1 MFLTAYQLKTGR
13 QYKDETGERCILAR
27 YREWSTQSEG
37 DCEPV
42 VVFLESF
49 KAVPL
54 HLVGSLVFIEIPAAS
69 AEAPGGRPRA
79 GRRTESAGSV

>member
-1 MFLTAYQLKTGR
+1 MFLTAYQLKAGK
-13 QYKDETGERCILAR
+13 QYIDETGEPCILAR

-42 VVFLESF
+42 VVFLQSH

-54 HLVGSLVFIEIPAAS
+54 HLTGSLLFVERPAAS
-69 AEAPGGRPRA
+69 AA
-79 GRRTESAGSV
+79 GR